1 MNRNSLKQ
9 AGLIL
14 IFLAAGMAAG
24 IQAQPGRGGY
34 RGGRGMQ
41 HRPMMGEFQQRD
53 SIREQYRLT
62 DEQREK
68 MAKLRKEHQAE
79 MQKLR
84 DEFRKETEKIL
95 TPEQL
100 SGKLTNQVI
109 QMRSDN
115 GTGFNHRKALNLRL
129 FLNALSIQIASRPK
143 AGSTVFSPGNE
154 PAAVPGLIASQRPG

>member
-24 IQAQPGRGGY
+24 IQAQPGRGGN

-53 SIREQYRLT
+53 SIREQYKLT

-84 DEFRKETEKIL
+84 DKFRKETEKIL

-100 SGKLTNQVI
+100 DMAKKIRAHRGQFPGQGFYGPQGPRFRESW
-109 QMRSDN
+109 RN
-115 GTGFNHRKALNLRL
+115 GPRGPRGHQFRN
-129 FLNALSIQIASRPK
+129 
-143 AGSTVFSPGNE
+143 PGPE
-154 PAAVPGLIASQRPG
+154 CPCKR